1 MSPFSSKAGVV
12 RRSAFTLV
20 ELLVVIAIIGVLV
33 ALLLPA
39 VQAARESA
47 RRTQCSNHIKQWSL
61 GMHNYHDTYNS
72 LPAAAKSNLRH
83 VWVYSVWPFVE
94 QKALYDMY
102 RQEEHFY
109 LPPNTINGG
118 TVNANLD
125 GPTGK
130 RVQIYYCPSD
140 RYGAVNMSQTD
151 LYWRAKGNY
160 NLNWGP
166 IMQPHPGPAPQVWAP
181 FGYMNF
187 SSRNQ
192 PRYTRFGEITDG
204 TSNTLL
210 ISEQLTPADGDQDH
224 RGDMLNDDE
233 ACTYF
238 MTINTPNSNAPDIMA
253 PGFCVNR
260 PERKMPCQGGANRNK
275 TVRSRHPT
283 GVNVGLCDGSVR
295 FVANNINVT
304 TWRAV
309 STMNGGESLADF

>member
-1 MSPFSSKAGVV
+1 MAPSFSKAGLVG
-12 RRSAFTLV
+12 RRAFTLV

-83 VWVYSVWPFVE
+83 VWVYSMWPFVE

-102 RQEEHFY
+102 DQRQHFY

-140 RYGAVNMSQTD
+140 RYGAVNMSSTD

-166 IMQPHPGPAPQVWAP
+166 IMQPHPGAAPQAWAP
-181 FGYMNF
+181 FGYRNF
-187 SSRNQ
+187 INRDQ
-192 PRYTRFGEITDG
+192 PRYTRFGEFTDG
-204 TSNTLL
+204 TSNTLV
-210 ISEQLTPADGDQDH
+210 ISEQLRA
-224 RGDMLNDDE
+224 
-233 ACTYF
+233 
-238 MTINTPNSNAPDIMA
+238 
-253 PGFCVNR
+253 
-260 PERKMPCQGGANRNK
+260 EREI
-275 TVRSRHPT
+275 TSL
-283 GVNVGLCDGSVR
+283 GL
-295 FVANNINVT
+295 A
-304 TWRAV
+304 A
-309 STMNGGESLADF
+309 